1 MIWHL
6 ENKRFQ
12 DLLLKL
18 SCREDALPPA
28 PKPPSIHELPPLESG
43 GTTARSGFAYQD
55 HVAVS
60 FCVEMLADRRI
71 DSVWCEVHDDLTII
85 WNEQGVQE
93 VEFVQVK
100 AERRDALWSTAV
112 LCRRNKKDK
121 TEVPGSSILERSMA
135 QARCQEPH
143 RFRLITAADI
153 HPQLRVLTHPRGAP
167 QRHRDHPDVRAI
179 LEKITEVLQG
189 LQLDGPG
196 GLRFWLESVLWEVRG
211 PEDAVRNAAT
221 VRLTGYLHDFFD
233 MSAPDHVREVYDFL
247 LRAVD
252 RAASAR
258 VPPPYDAK
266 KLRSQPL
273 LSELKA
279 KIAALKRP
287 YTAAGGN
294 PLRRALTQ
302 MGMPEVEI
310 EHILQ
315 EHADHQAA
323 VRRQEYLSIKGS
335 QDAFNEIAAVLHRL
349 RLQYKPDANES
360 PKDRYLR
367 CIKALEEL
375 HASLPADAR
384 PPLTYFRGTMYELV
398 KRGLHTFEREA

>member
-1 MIWHL
+1 
-6 ENKRFQ
+6 
-12 DLLLKL
+12 
-18 SCREDALPPA
+18 LPPA
-28 PKPPSIHELPPLESG
+28 PKPPSIHELTPLESG

-60 FCVEMLADRRI
+60 FCIEMLADRLI
-71 DSVWCEVHDDLTII
+71 ESVWCEVHDDLTII
-85 WNEQGVQE
+85 WNEKGVQE

-112 LCRRNKKDK
+112 LCRRSKKDK
-121 TEVPGSSILERSMA
+121 AEVPGSSILERSMA

-153 HPQLRVLTHPRGAP
+153 HTQLRVLTHARGAP
-167 QRHRDHPDVRAI
+167 QRHRDHPEVREI
-179 LEKITEVLQG
+179 LKRITEVLQD
-189 LQLDGPG
+189 LHVDGPG
-196 GLRFWLESVLWEVRG
+196 GLLFWLESVLWEVRG
-211 PEDAVRNAAT
+211 PEDAVRNSAT

-258 VPPPYDAK
+258 VPPPFDAK
-266 KLRSQPL
+266 KLRSQHL

-279 KIAALKRP
+279 KIAALKQP

-302 MGMPEVEI
+302 MGMAEVEI
-310 EHILQ
+310 EHVLQ

-323 VRRQEYLSIKGS
+323 IRRQEYLSIQGA
-335 QDAFNEIAAVLHRL
+335 QDAFNEIEALLHRL
-349 RLQYKPDANES
+349 RLEYEPGPNES
-360 PKDRYLR
+360 PKARYLR
-367 CIKALEEL
+367 CLKALEEL
-375 HASLPADAR
+375 HASLPAGTR